1 MGKIYCMMGKSSSG
15 KDTLYKMLLAN
26 PSLSLKNIIPY
37 TTRPVREGETDGVEY
52 YFCSEERLRELTQAG
67 KVIERR
73 DYNTIHGLWSYFTV
87 DDHQIQDE
95 DQDYL
100 LIGTLESYCKLRD
113 HFGKERV
120 IPIYIEVEDG
130 IRLQRAL
137 DRERAEKEPKYV
149 ELCRRFIA
157 DSADFSEERIHEA
170 GINIRFSNNDLKKT
184 AESIEQYMLQ

>member
-113 HFGKERV
+113 HFGKDRV

>member
-113 HFGKERV
+113 HFGKDRV

-149 ELCRRFIA
+149 ELCRRFIS